1 MLPASQFDA
10 WTMEDCD
17 YGLPLSQLVTVVLQ
31 GHSQEQV
38 EPFLSF
44 LRSIPSVQVTRM
56 VKSLQEAYPGV
67 AAIVETDLNVAQV
80 TCTIVQILRHI

>member
-38 EPFLSF
+38 EPFF
-44 LRSIPSVQVTRM
+44 QF
-56 VKSLQEAYPGV
+56 
-67 AAIVETDLNVAQV
+67 
-80 TCTIVQILRHI
+80 H

>member
-1 MLPASQFDA
+1 
-10 WTMEDCD
+10 MEDCD

-44 LRSIPSVQVTRM
+44 FRCIPSLQVARI

-67 AAIVETDLNVAQV
+67 AVIIETDLNFAQV
-80 TCTIVQILRHI
+80 TCADF